1 MKRNYNNLFDSIC
14 ITVLLFVLILFYCIA
29 VYFAVITA
37 REGTNPVVA
46 FISLS
51 LILFGGALICFGL
64 LIWDGYGYWN
74 IDENRILY
82 KKFLRK
88 KIIIPLSMKYNV
100 EKKIKSALILGAY
113 KTYAYVI
120 EFKNQKAIIYIN
132 EKNENYL
139 DNLFK
144 K

>member
-1 MKRNYNNLFDSIC
+1 MYYSIIICADFILLYCSLFC
-14 ITVLLFVLILFYCIA
+14 CIA
-29 VYFAVITA
+29 VYFAVITTG
-37 REGTNPVVA
+37 EGSNPVVA

-82 KKFLRK
+82 KKFFRK
-88 KIIIPLSMKYNV
+88 KIIIPLSMKYNAV
-100 EKKIKSALILGAY
+100 KKIKSALILGAY
-113 KTYAYVI
+113 KTNVYII
-120 EFKNQKAIIYIN
+120 EFNNQKAIIYIN